1 MQPKS
6 RQITE
11 QRTGPLGIAA
21 LSWRMDDLNLP
32 ENSVSAQQKAILDG
46 LPLLVF
52 LEREGTLV
60 YANAEARR
68 TLGETEDVWTPRP
81 VEDVLWGLFPGM
93 ANPKTLITGNRV
105 SRSFH
110 ATVPA
115 RSGRLVGVEGTYSR
129 VDSESLD
136 AVIVA
141 LHSDREQAPRSRL
154 MEDVLACIP
163 EAVAIVH
170 ENHVIFTNPAFTR
183 MFGYSSEE
191 ACGADPR
198 RFMVPE
204 TRLHEISMIEKSIEL
219 SGHAAIETVRVNKAG
234 EMVDVALVA
243 APLVVNSATIGLV
256 ITYRDIGESKQ
267 VEAKLQHDAMHDLL
281 TGLPNRALF
290 LDRLTQAF
298 SRRAR
303 RSDQSCGVLFV
314 DLDRFKEINDTLGHA
329 AGDALLVM
337 VAERLS
343 ASIRPQ
349 DTAARLGGDEFA
361 ILLENISSTNDIEVV
376 ANRALAEMARPF
388 DVFGHVISAGAS
400 IGAAVAGADHQAPE
414 SLIRDA
420 DFAMYR
426 AKQGGGRQVE
436 VFDKNLKIQVTNQQ
450 ERERELRK
458 VLDQREYEVWYLP
471 IYRLQSGKLEGFES
485 QILWRRP
492 NGDVESFG
500 DLLSVAEETGL
511 SISIG
516 RETVETVCRQLR
528 NWAVALPQS
537 DVSLTV
543 NLTQKQFFHPDMVA
557 QLKRILAVSGADPS
571 RLMFEV
577 SESTL
582 SENPDSA
589 VAILNRMVDCN
600 VRVSIDNFGS
610 VMAPLN
616 HLARLPIDVVKLDSS
631 LTIASTAKGRKFA
644 VLDSIIR
651 IGRALGVQVV
661 AQGIESPEQLEAL
674 CRLGCELGQGPLLS
688 GPLDHAHAQELA
700 ARGFRA
706 LLSQA

>member
-1 MQPKS
+1 MEHS
-6 RQITE
+6 
-11 QRTGPLGIAA
+11 A
-21 LSWRMDDLNLP
+21 LSWKRNDLNLP
-32 ENSVSAQQKAILDG
+32 ENSESAQQRAILDA
-46 LPLLVF
+46 LPVLVF

-68 TLGETEDVWTPRP
+68 TIGDLEDIWTPRP

-93 ANPKTLITGNRV
+93 ANPKTLLTGSIQN
-105 SRSFH
+105 RSFH

-129 VDSESLD
+129 PGPEWHD

-141 LHSDREQAPRSRL
+141 LPSDREQAVKPRL
-154 MEDVLACIP
+154 MEDVLGCIP

-170 ENHVIFTNPAFTR
+170 ENHVIFTNPSFTR

-204 TRLHEISMIEKSIEL
+204 TRLHEIAMIDKSLEL

-234 EMVDVALVA
+234 EMVDVSLVA
-243 APLVVNSATIGLV
+243 APLVVNASLIGLV
-256 ITYRDIGESKQ
+256 ITFRDIGERKQ

-290 LDRLTQAF
+290 LDRLKQAF

-303 RSDQSCGVLFV
+303 RSEQSCGVLFV

-329 AGDALLVM
+329 AGDALLTM
-337 VAERLS
+337 VSERLS
-343 ASIRPQ
+343 AAIRPQ

-361 ILLENISSTNDIEVV
+361 ILVENIASINDLEIV
-376 ANRALAEMARPF
+376 ANRVLAEMERPF
-388 DVFGHVISAGAS
+388 DVFGKAVVAGAS
-400 IGAAVAGADHQAPE
+400 IGAAMAGSDHLSPE

-426 AKQGGGRQVE
+426 AKQGGGSQIE

-450 ERERELRK
+450 ERERELRQ
-458 VLDQREYEVWYLP
+458 VLDKREYEVWYQP

-485 QILWRRP
+485 QLLWRRP
-492 NGDVESFG
+492 NGEVESFR
-500 DLLSVAEETGL
+500 DLLLVAEETGL

-516 RETVETVCRQLR
+516 RDMVETVCRQMR
-528 NWAVALPQS
+528 NWAAVLPQS

-543 NLTQKQFFHPDMVA
+543 NLTQKQFFHSDMIA
-557 QLKRILAVSGADPS
+557 QLKRILAVTGADPS
-571 RLMFEV
+571 RMMFEV
-577 SESTL
+577 AESTL
-582 SENPDSA
+582 SEAPDA
-589 VAILNRMVDCN
+589 AAPILQRLVDCN
-600 VRVSIDNFGS
+600 VRVAINNFGS
-610 VMAPLN
+610 MMAPLN
-616 HLARLPIDVVKLDSS
+616 LLARLPIDVVMLDPS
-631 LTIASTAKGRKFA
+631 LTAAATAKGRRFA
-644 VLDSIIR
+644 VLDSIIQ
-651 IGRALGVQVV
+651 IGRNLGVQVV
-661 AQGIESPEQLEAL
+661 AQGIESLDQMEAL
-674 CRLGCELGQGPLLS
+674 CRLGCELGQGRLLS
-688 GPLDHAHAQELA
+688 GPLHQAGARELA
-700 ARGFRA
+700 ERGFGDLITQVNCAPITR
-706 LLSQA
+706 